1 MNFEELKS
9 TWNADPTQEVH
20 IPEHIKQLRKAQ
32 HPLDKLKRNMKNE
45 GYMQIVA
52 IIFMAF
58 APQLF
63 ALASDT
69 YLIYYTSYAIVVL
82 VSIYYLNIFRQFYQ
96 RVSHYTNDTKDNL
109 SEIYYE
115 FKLNIERYHSFG
127 FLLIP
132 FLLVWT
138 SVYTYSRLIEQGKN
152 LNVIP
157 DSSKQSLLLVI
168 VITLFLIP
176 LAIVAWTRYFYSPYT
191 KQIKAVLDELKKDE
205 L

>member
-1 MNFEELKS
+1 MNFDELKS
-9 TWNADPTQEVH
+9 TWNAESTQEVH
-20 IPEHIKQLRKAQ
+20 IPTRIQQLRKAQ

-63 ALASDT
+63 TIASNT
-69 YLIYYTSYAIVVL
+69 YLIYYTSYAIVVII
-82 VSIYYLNIFRQFYQ
+82 SIYYLNIFRHFYQ
-96 RVSHYTNDTKDNL
+96 RVCHYTNDTKDNL

-132 FLLVWT
+132 FLMVWT
-138 SVYTYSRLIEQGKN
+138 AVYTYSRLIEQGKD
-152 LNVIP
+152 LSTIP
-157 DSSKQSLLLVI
+157 DSNKQLLLI
-168 VITLFLIP
+168 VILITSFFVP
-176 LAIVAWTRYFYSPYT
+176 AAIVAWTRYFYTPYT
-191 KQIKAVLDELKKDE
+191 KQVKAILDELKEDE